1 MIFNNFINKT
11 NKYLKSVRIL
21 KTYVSFDMIFSDS
34 WSVLKNTTEGIE
46 VLENVGQDGIKITSF
61 VCQIDNKLIDILELY
76 LDEIIRTNIEK
87 EEKGRLFKL
96 KVTELKNIFENENL
110 DNLRGLKFD
119 VEEFTK
125 LTIDNDEKTLNY

>member
-1 MIFNNFINKT
+1 
-11 NKYLKSVRIL
+11 
-21 KTYVSFDMIFSDS
+21 MIFSDS
-34 WSVLKNTTEGIE
+34 WLVLKNTTEGIE

-125 LTIDNDEKTLNY
+125 LTIDNDEKTLN

>member
-96 KVTELKNIFENENL
+96 KVSELKNIFENENL

-125 LTIDNDEKTLNY
+125 LTIDNDEKTLN

>member
-34 WSVLKNTTEGIE
+34 WLVLKNTTEGIE

-125 LTIDNDEKTLNY
+125 LTIDNDEKTLN

>member
-125 LTIDNDEKTLNY
+125 LTIDNNEKTLN

>member
-34 WSVLKNTTEGIE
+34 WFVLKNTTEGIE

-125 LTIDNDEKTLNY
+125 LTIDNDEKTLN

>member
-125 LTIDNDEKTLNY
+125 LTIDNDEKTLN

>member
-46 VLENVGQDGIKITSF
+46 VLENLGQDGIKITSF

-125 LTIDNDEKTLNY
+125 LTIESDEKTLN